1 MALVDLVYWPIIG
14 VARTLFLAQGLRF
27 TIVGEDNVPR
37 SGGAVMAI
45 NHTGYLDFTYAGY
58 AALPARRLV
67 RFMAKESVFDHQLSG
82 PLMRGMKHIPVD
94 RTAGAAAY
102 RHAVSALQA
111 GEIVGVYPEATISRS
126 FELKDFKLGAARMA
140 QEAGV
145 PILPTTVWGAQ
156 RVWTK
161 GHPKNLGR
169 TNTPIFVTVGE
180 PMPVGADADIV
191 EITAELKRRMQG
203 QLDGQQAAYPPMRA
217 DEAHLMPA
225 RLGGTAPTLEQAMV
239 IHRAD
244 AERRRDESR
253 RKAEQRA
260 AAAGGAGAGGG
271 PVPGDGS
278 THGSGAA
285 PGQE

>member
-1 MALVDLVYWPIIG
+1 MDLVYWPVIG

-27 TIVGEDNVPR
+27 TIVGKDNVPR

-94 RTAGAAAY
+94 RTAGVAAY
-102 RHAVSALQA
+102 RHAVSALRG

-191 EITAELKRRMQG
+191 EVTAELKRRMQE

-217 DEAHLMPA
+217 DEAHLVPA
-225 RLGGTAPTLEQAMV
+225 RLGGTAPTLEQAMA

-244 AERRRDESR
+244 AERRRDEAR
-253 RKAEQRA
+253 CKAEQRA
-260 AAAGGAGAGGG
+260 AADGVAARDRS
-271 PVPGDGS
+271 VPADGS
-278 THGSGAA
+278 AEGSPHGSDAA
-285 PGQE
+285 PGQA